1 LLGSTLFGEMPKE
14 GAMTQI
20 SRPFQIGLL
29 AVGLF
34 AAVWFFALQGHS
46 AGTAGSS
53 SSASAP
59 SAAAQPAKASG
70 SSPSVSGS
78 SSVNEKA
85 AAPSSV
91 YHGSAPGV
99 EGLTRAI
106 AKAHEAVATARRS
119 EKQLEEKS
127 AQASSPGTTGAS
139 APGSTPTATTT
150 SPAVPK
156 ASSKTHPATVHA
168 KSNPATTHRATAP
181 KVASSPAS
189 TPSTASAKS
198 VPAMQTT
205 VEAELKQGKI
215 VAVLFWNS
223 KSPVDQLVQ
232 RELQAVGHALGGKVA
247 LHDAH
252 AGQVG
257 SFGSITRDVQV
268 FQTPTILIVNKHG
281 QTTSLTGLTDSF
293 SIEQAIAEARHT

>member
-1 LLGSTLFGEMPKE
+1 
-14 GAMTQI
+14 MTQI
-20 SRPFQIGLL
+20 SRPFQIALL
-29 AVGLF
+29 AMGLF

-46 AGTAGSS
+46 ASTSGSG

-59 SAAAQPAKASG
+59 SAPAQSAKAG
-70 SSPSVSGS
+70 SSSNSVSGS
-78 SSVNEKA
+78 SSASEPA

-91 YHGSAPGV
+91 YHGAAPGV

-106 AKAHEAVATARRS
+106 ARAHEAVATSRRN

-127 AQASSPGTTGAS
+127 AQASTVTPSGTTGDS
-139 APGSTPTATTT
+139 APGSTATATG
-150 SPAVPK
+150 AV
-156 ASSKTHPATVHA
+156 ASQPVSTGSVKTHAVTVHA
-168 KSNPATTHRATAP
+168 KVKPATTRPATTH
-181 KVASSPAS
+181 KVASSGAS
-189 TPSTASAKS
+189 TPSTASAKAL
-198 VPAMQTT
+198 PPMQAT

-223 KSPVDQLVQ
+223 KAPVDQAVQ
-232 RELQAVGHALGGKVA
+232 RELQAVGNTLGGKLAV
-247 LHDAH
+247 HDAR

-281 QTTSLTGLTDSF
+281 QATSLTGLTDGF
-293 SIEQAIAEARHT
+293 AIEQAIDEARSA